1 MTGVA
6 SRARTSA
13 VALAFALLAPSV
25 ARGQD
30 AGLASWIG
38 RYEFSGTMGERSM
51 EGVIELM
58 AGEIEDSIVGELR
71 LGALPPAEVLSAHLA
86 DPTEPRTVTLDL
98 RLPEGPGT
106 AVLTLG
112 DDDAVTGEIR
122 VGPNVIPL
130 QGRKVR
136 SGPPPAIDSFLT
148 SVRSRVGAMA
158 AQALEEQGE
167 PGLAVAAVEG
177 DGRWVAGYG
186 TREFGTDQPVT
197 GETMFQVGSIS
208 KVLTAWG
215 VMRLVDAGRIELDAP
230 VNRYLLRWMVPSGA
244 FDADGVTVRRLLSHT
259 AGLNVPSISGVDTA
273 AAIPSLV
280 EELDGRG
287 RGDEWAVHIVQEP
300 GTGFLYSGGGY
311 MVLQLLVEDV
321 TGRGFADYMQD
332 EVLAPLGMTSSS
344 FGWNETVAERVAT
357 PHSSIEERNRR
368 HRLFAGVAGAGLY
381 TTAEDLAAFLAA
393 HFEGPHG
400 EPAGRGVVAPS
411 TLEAMTTADP
421 VAESYGLGYEIY
433 PLPDGSWA
441 AGHGGSNVGWKA
453 NLIVLPK
460 RKLGF
465 AVVSND
471 DEGRARAAV
480 VNVVRDILARML

>member
-1 MTGVA
+1 
-6 SRARTSA
+6 
-13 VALAFALLAPSV
+13 
-25 ARGQD
+25 
-30 AGLASWIG
+30 
-38 RYEFSGTMGERSM
+38 
-51 EGVIELM
+51 
-58 AGEIEDSIVGELR
+58 
-71 LGALPPAEVLSAHLA
+71 
-86 DPTEPRTVTLDL
+86 
-98 RLPEGPGT
+98 
-106 AVLTLG
+106 
-112 DDDAVTGEIR
+112 
-122 VGPNVIPL
+122 
-130 QGRKVR
+130 
-136 SGPPPAIDSFLT
+136 
-148 SVRSRVGAMA
+148 
-158 AQALEEQGE
+158 
-167 PGLAVAAVEG
+167 
-177 DGRWVAGYG
+177 
-186 TREFGTDQPVT
+186 
-197 GETMFQVGSIS
+197 
-208 KVLTAWG
+208 
-215 VMRLVDAGRIELDAP
+215 
-230 VNRYLLRWMVPSGA
+230 
-244 FDADGVTVRRLLSHT
+244 
-259 AGLNVPSISGVDTA
+259 
-273 AAIPSLV
+273 
-280 EELDGRG
+280 
-287 RGDEWAVHIVQEP
+287 
-300 GTGFLYSGGGY
+300 
-311 MVLQLLVEDV
+311 
-321 TGRGFADYMQD
+321 MQD